1 MCLFL
6 PGTSNLF
13 TQCTTF
19 WSALISFGKLLQ
31 PQLAASSEPNPTPA
45 AGQSSPCTVGRIP
58 GSNRYSTYSA
68 RKTALKYSSSPQ
80 RLHTGIQD
88 ASLPLP
94 CSHEE
99 FLSADRVVAP
109 HRLPMKRGRIRC
121 TALAALQYILL
132 WTWKRFNA
140 PSHSWTFTC
149 PEILATIWQFLTLKH
164 LI

>member
-6 PGTSNLF
+6 PGMNNLF
-13 TQCTTF
+13 TLWTTF
-19 WSALISFGKLLQ
+19 WSALFSFGKLLQ
-31 PQLAASSEPNPTPA
+31 PQLAAYSEPNPTPA
-45 AGQSSPCTVGRIP
+45 AGQSSPCTVGHIQD
-58 GSNRYSTYSA
+58 SNHYSTYSA
-68 RKTALKYSSSPQ
+68 RKTALKFSSSPQ

-88 ASLPLP
+88 ASLPLR

-109 HRLPMKRGRIRC
+109 CRHPMKRGRVRC
-121 TALAALQYILL
+121 TALAALQYILI

-140 PSHSWTFTC
+140 PSLSGTFTC
-149 PEILATIWQFLTLKH
+149 PEILAIIWQFLTLKH